1 MSQGSNALAAR
12 TNKKEAHKSPQARR
26 SCSFIP
32 ATAPPPRSPIGR
44 RRAPPPGPVTGC
56 WRRTQLSAEFTHTGC
71 SHVFCRARS
80 VAGPSR
86 GPSQAWRASGGSLS
100 QASRRRTAATH
111 CCGQGRACLPLATKS
126 YVIVT
131 AMIVAMVITAMVI
144 GFFRRGSG
152 SRSLP
157 RHLHG
162 RDRYREAPQG
172 CRLC

>member
-1 MSQGSNALAAR
+1 LSQGSNALAAR

-32 ATAPPPRSPIGR
+32 AAAPAAIAYRKAASPTARSGDR
-44 RRAPPPGPVTGC
+44 LLAADA
-56 WRRTQLSAEFTHTGC
+56 TQREFTHTGC

-80 VAGPSR
+80 VAAPSR
-86 GPSQAWRASGGSLS
+86 GLSQAWRASGGSLS

-111 CCGQGRACLPLATKS
+111 CCGQGRASLPLATKS

-162 RDRYREAPQG
+162 PDRCREAPQG